1 MAVSLGSSVTK
12 LARVDPGLEHRFDPS
27 LVLAAAAAER
37 GGALAGE
44 RRELVQEDPDVIR
57 VAVDD
62 IEQLVAEHGQLLR
75 GRPAGLRHAVG
86 AEHHLVHH
94 PVMDGRQQFLF
105 GADVV
110 VQRAFAEIVGG
121 TELHDAGGVVAV
133 LREDGC

>member
-1 MAVSLGSSVTK
+1 MSLGSS
-12 LARVDPGLEHRFDPS
+12 ARNSPESTPACEHRFDPS

-44 RRELVQEDPDVIR
+44 RRELVQEDPDVVR

-62 IEQLVAEHGQLLR
+62 VEQLVAEHGQLLR

-86 AEHHLVHH
+86 AEHHFVHH

-105 GADVV
+105 GTDVV